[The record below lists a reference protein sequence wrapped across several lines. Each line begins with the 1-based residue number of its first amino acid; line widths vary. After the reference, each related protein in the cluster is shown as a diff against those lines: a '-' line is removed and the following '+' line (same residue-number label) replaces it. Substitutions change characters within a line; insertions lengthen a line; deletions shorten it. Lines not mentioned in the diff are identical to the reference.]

1 MKGFKGSFAD
11 AASSAKIF
19 AVLAGVQS
27 LVACSL
33 RKLRGKDDGIN
44 ASVAGCCTGLALS
57 FPGAPQTLI
66 QSCLTF
72 GTFSYIIEKLSKQ
85 QPALAL
91 PPATGVKPLK
101 GAAQNVLAPFT
112 LPLPHD
118 ALDGFSTF
126 QDFLSKLRGN

>member
-1 MKGFKGSFAD
+1 MILLLRTSKPSDCAPVNALDMFISHYFLGS
-11 AASSAKIF
+11 
-19 AVLAGVQS
+19 
-27 LVACSL
+27 
-33 RKLRGKDDGIN
+33 
-44 ASVAGCCTGLALS
+44 
-57 FPGAPQTLI
+57 GAPQTLI